1 MSGTVTAPGNQLHL
15 KLFILCYKN
24 MRFIYKTNIFTTVQ
38 TCRRDRN
45 CIVVHAVC
53 SNVCYV

>member
-24 MRFIYKTNIFTTVQ
+24 MRFIYKTNIFT
-38 TCRRDRN
+38 C
-45 CIVVHAVC
+45 CIHN
-53 SNVCYV
+53 STNM